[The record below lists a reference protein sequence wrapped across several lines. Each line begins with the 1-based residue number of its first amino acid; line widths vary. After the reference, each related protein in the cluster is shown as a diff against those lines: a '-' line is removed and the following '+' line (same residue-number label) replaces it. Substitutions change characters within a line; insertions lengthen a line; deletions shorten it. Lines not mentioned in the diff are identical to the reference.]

1 MARISNTQELKKLQE
16 KLKGERDP
24 NRTVV
29 SICGGTGCKASKAD
43 EIIEAF
49 KTEMGNQGIEGK
61 VEIRTTGCHGFCEK
75 GPIVVVFPK
84 KFFYPNVKV
93 EDVPRIVSET
103 VVGGN
108 VIEELNYVD
117 PASGERIVEED
128 KVPFYERQTRIIFEN
143 NGQLDPTS
151 IEDYLALDGYSAIAH
166 VLTGMSSEEV
176 ISEIKASGLR
186 GRGGAGFPTGL
197 KWETM
202 IESEG
207 DEKYIICNGDEGDPG
222 AYMDRSILEGNPH
235 SVIEGMLIGAY
246 AMGAK
251 EGYAYVREEY
261 PLAIIN
267 LTSALEQ
274 AKEMGLLGENILGS
288 DFSFDIHVY
297 RGAGAFVCGEETALI
312 ASIMGKPGVP
322 RQRPPYPTQKGLW
335 GCPTNI
341 NNVETWANVSY
352 IINQGSDWYSGIGTE
367 DSKGTKIFSVVG
379 KINNTGLVE
388 VPMGITLKEVV
399 FDIGGGIPDGKK
411 FKAIQTGGPSGG
423 CIPEEQLHLPI
434 DFKSLTE
441 AGSIMGSGGMIV
453 MDEDSCMVDIAR
465 YFTEFTLNESCGK
478 CVSCREG
485 LSSLFDI
492 LTDITEGRGR
502 EDQIDLL
509 NEVGDYTAGTSMCGL
524 GQTAPNPV
532 MSTLKYFNDEYLAHV
547 KERRCPAHV
556 CKELISY
563 KIDEEK
569 CIGCT
574 KCAKSC
580 PTEAITGELKQ
591 AHVIDEQKC
600 IRCGQ
605 CFAECPKKVS
615 AVEKVDRYSGKEG
628 GQ

>member
-93 EDVPRIVSET
+93 EDIPRIVSET

-108 VIEELNYVD
+108 VIEELNYID
-117 PASGERIVEED
+117 PASGERIEEED

-166 VLTGMSSEEV
+166 VLTEMSSEEV

-202 IESEG
+202 IDSEV

-352 IINQGSDWYSGIGTE
+352 IINQGSEWYSGIGTE
-367 DSKGTKIFSVVG
+367 DSKGTKIFSLVG

-492 LTDITEGRGR
+492 LTDITEGRGQ